1 MFSSVRLTETIF
13 LFGFPKYN
21 IFDEISFQ
29 IEFGQRERESEGDAR
44 QMNKTDVQLP
54 IA

>member
-29 IEFGQRERESEGDAR
+29 IEFGQRERESEGDSR
-44 QMNKTDVQLP
+44 QMNKMYNCP
-54 IA
+54 